1 MTRIDETP
9 LPGVGTRYAFETEEG
24 RMLGVVHHH
33 TGRRELFVGDPG
45 DPDCVAVSLSLTEG
59 ETHVLADILGGS
71 SLVQHVGDLGHH
83 IEGLAIDWL
92 VVEPG
97 SPAGDRSLGEL
108 QIRTRTGA
116 YVVAIIRDGQPTP
129 APGPDDR
136 LRIGDVLVVVGTA
149 EGVAA
154 LDALIEP
161 ASAAP

>member
-9 LPGVGTRYAFETEEG
+9 LPGVGTRYAFETEED

-45 DPDCVAVSLSLTEG
+45 DPDCVAVSMSLTEG
-59 ETHVLADILGGS
+59 EAHILADILGGS

-92 VVEPG
+92 VLEPG
-97 SPAGDRSLGEL
+97 SPADGRTLGEL
-108 QIRTRTGA
+108 KIRTRTGA
-116 YVVAIIRDGQPTP
+116 YVVAIVRDGEPTP

-136 LRIGDVLVVVGTA
+136 IHGGDVLVVVGTA

-161 ASAAP
+161 A

>member
-45 DPDCVAVSLSLTEG
+45 DPDCVAVSMSLTEG
-59 ETHVLADILGGS
+59 EVRVLADILGGTS
-71 SLVQHVGDLGHH
+71 IVQHVGDLGHH
-83 IEGLAIDWL
+83 VEGLAIDWL

-97 SPAGDRSLGEL
+97 SPVEGRTLGEL

-116 YVVAIIRDGQPTP
+116 YVVAIFRDGAPTP

-136 LRIGDVLVVVGTA
+136 LHAGDVLVVVGTA

-154 LDALIEP
+154 LDAIIEP
-161 ASAAP
+161 E